1 MAALWVLP
9 HASGLSYLQ
18 NGFDPHPNHDLS
30 LKTLHIMT
38 KYVPIFGT
46 ILSTFGTQKQKQ
58 LSIMAEE
65 KIFANGFSFKRR
77 DNAPDFVVGKLSIK
91 VEDAIDFLNSNIK
104 NGWVNLSI
112 NKSKGGS
119 YYLELDT
126 FTPKSAEET
135 TAPAKPTPQP
145 TRNADLVDDD
155 LPF

>member
-1 MAALWVLP
+1 
-9 HASGLSYLQ
+9 
-18 NGFDPHPNHDLS
+18 
-30 LKTLHIMT
+30 
-38 KYVPIFGT
+38 
-46 ILSTFGTQKQKQ
+46 
-58 LSIMAEE
+58 MAEE

-91 VEDAIDFLNSNIK
+91 VEDAVDFLNANIK

-126 FTPKSAEET
+126 FTPKSADET
-135 TAPAKPTPQP
+135 TAPAAPAPARQPAPAPQT
-145 TRNADLVDDD
+145 TRNAAPIDDD